1 MKKKYKVI
9 VTSET
14 VIEVDI
20 TDNISDEELLN
31 KIENEMDK
39 GYVSDNI
46 YFEIDSEVTD
56 NNFLDVLYC
65 TYF

>member
-56 NNFLDVLYC
+56 ND
-65 TYF
+65 